1 VGDFEPRGPRRRCLL
16 APAPRVTSESTRSR
30 CRASNY
36 RSLQR
41 AIMAVWHPFG
51 FSTAARRAPPPL
63 PQVPQVLSVPQ
74 VLGSAPESTSDAG
87 ATGAGA
93 ASAVAATTAVA
104 VAATLHCDPCDKEF
118 PNERALQQHLKS
130 HVVCT
135 QCAFQ
140 ATQSIVLEHSSTAH
154 STGAR
159 WAYVSRPQRA
169 LKRALALGLLCAHC
183 YCFF

>member
-1 VGDFEPRGPRRRCLL
+1 
-16 APAPRVTSESTRSR
+16 
-30 CRASNY
+30 
-36 RSLQR
+36 
-41 AIMAVWHPFG
+41 MAVWHPFG